1 MEILDVTGLTERA
14 QRVGSGARLAGLY
27 PSGSGVPGLFAIDLL
42 LVEAGGTTD
51 MMRHPEERVLYIVS
65 GTGTVRGGGAEVL
78 LSEGSAVYIGP
89 AEAHTVNNAG
99 SDELRVLVAT
109 SLLVRSDRVTGGSS
123 ALEAGTAGVTAGT
136 DQPRQLREAP
146 AARPVSVAPA
156 SHVAVNEGDGAPPP
170 DISGMMKRGSEVT
183 AAPRSDRK
191 RSEPQPELETSEP
204 VAGVEEEDEGE
215 EHPEL
220 MELSVVFDGGS
231 RGNPGQGYGSYLVQS
246 PGRKPVIKRVEFGDN
261 YTNNQAEYDT
271 LIACLQYIIE
281 RLTATNRTPAQV
293 ALDIK
298 SDSDLLVNQLQGN
311 YKVKDAGLRQRHTKA
326 LELLEE
332 FGAWLMTWHPR
343 EESVRLLGH

>member
-1 MEILDVTGLTERA
+1 MEILDVAGLTERA
-14 QRVGSGARLAGLY
+14 QKVGSGARLAAVY
-27 PSGSGVPGLFAIDLL
+27 PSISGVPGLFAVDLL

-51 MMRHPEERVLYIVS
+51 TMRHPEERVLYVVS
-65 GTGTVRGGGAEVL
+65 GTGTVRGGGAEVM

-89 AEAHTVNNAG
+89 AEAHTISNSGN
-99 SDELRVLVAT
+99 DELRVLVAA
-109 SLLVRSDRVTGGSS
+109 SLLVRSNRATGGNSV
-123 ALEAGTAGVTAGT
+123 LEGDPAGVPAGSE
-136 DQPRQLREAP
+136 QPRQLREAP

-156 SHVAVNEGDGAPPP
+156 SQEAADQGDSTPPP
-170 DISGMMKRGSEVT
+170 DISGMMKRGSEV
-183 AAPRSDRK
+183 AAAQRSDRK
-191 RSEPQPELETSEP
+191 RSEPQPEPETNEA
-204 VAGVEEEDEGE
+204 VADVEEEDEGE
-215 EHPEL
+215 DHPEL

-281 RLTATNRTPAQV
+281 RLTATNRTPGQV